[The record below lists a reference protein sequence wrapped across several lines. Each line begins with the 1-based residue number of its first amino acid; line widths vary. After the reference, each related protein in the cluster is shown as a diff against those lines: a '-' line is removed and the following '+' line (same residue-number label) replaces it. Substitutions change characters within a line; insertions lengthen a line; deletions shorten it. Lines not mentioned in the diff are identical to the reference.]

1 MTIKDTGLFGEQP
14 CVTEWPAAIAEKYR
28 GKSRLG
34 GGSATA
40 TITIN
45 IDGKA
50 NNINDV
56 SQAVNDVI
64 IPTLSPK

>member
-1 MTIKDTGLFGEQP
+1 MTIKDTFLFGAQP
-14 CVTEWPAAIAEKYR
+14 CVTEWPTAIAEKYR

-45 IDGKA
+45 IDGKV
-50 NNINDV
+50 NNVNDV
-56 SQAVNDVI
+56 SLSVNDVI